1 MEIIGPASCY
11 FISQRIRLHY
21 VDWGNPTA
29 PPLVLLHGGR
39 DHARSFDWVA
49 RELRDRYHV
58 VAPDLR
64 GHGDSA
70 WAIGSNYHMHE
81 YVYDLAQLIDV
92 VAGEGGKVT
101 AVGHSFGGAIFSTYA
116 SSFPERI
123 EKFVN
128 IEGFGPPEDL
138 AARWSQTPMPEQ
150 MRNWVEQLRKIAART
165 PRRYASISD
174 AAERMKKENPSLS
187 EEQADHL
194 TIHGVARN
202 EDGTYSWKFDNYFRS
217 FPPRIWDPDAL
228 NKMWSLI
235 SCPTLLVRGNRS
247 WVADPKT
254 DPRFKAFP
262 NARNVEIENAAH
274 WVHHDNFPAFTK
286 AVNEFLNK

>member
-92 VAGEGGKVT
+92 VAGEEGKVT
-101 AVGHSFGGAIFSTYA
+101 AVGHSFGGAILSTYA

-150 MRNWVEQLRKIAART
+150 MRKLGRAA
-165 PRRYASISD
+165 PKNRRA
-174 AAERMKKENPSLS
+174 
-187 EEQADHL
+187 
-194 TIHGVARN
+194 
-202 EDGTYSWKFDNYFRS
+202 
-217 FPPRIWDPDAL
+217 
-228 NKMWSLI
+228 
-235 SCPTLLVRGNRS
+235 
-247 WVADPKT
+247 
-254 DPRFKAFP
+254 
-262 NARNVEIENAAH
+262 NAAT
-274 WVHHDNFPAFTK
+274 VCLDCGCRGAYEEREPVALRG
-286 AVNEFLNK
+286 AGRPLDDSRGRPQ

>member
-29 PPLVLLHGGR
+29 PPVLLVHGGR

-58 VAPDLR
+58 VVPDLR

-70 WAIGSNYHMHE
+70 WSVGSNYHMHE
-81 YVYDLAQLIDV
+81 FVYDLAQLIDV
-92 VAGEGGKVT
+92 VAGDGGKVT
-101 AVGHSFGGAIFSTYA
+101 AIGHSFGGAILSNYA

-128 IEGFGPPEDL
+128 IEGFGPPPHL
-138 AARWSQTPMPEQ
+138 AEQWSRTPMHEQ
-150 MRNWVEQLRKIAART
+150 MRTWVEQLRGIAARA
-165 PRRYASISD
+165 PRRYASIAEAS
-174 AAERMKKENPSLS
+174 ERMKKENPSLS
-187 EEQADHL
+187 DIQAEHL

-228 NKMWSLI
+228 TKMWERI
-235 SCPTLLVRGNRS
+235 TCPTLLVKGIKS
-247 WVADPKT
+247 WAADPNT
-254 DPRFKAFP
+254 DPRFQAFP
-262 NARNVEIENAAH
+262 NATHVEIEDAAH
-274 WVHHDNFPAFTK
+274 WVHHDNFESFIRN
-286 AVNEFLNK
+286 VNNFLDN

>member
-29 PPLVLLHGGR
+29 PPLLLVHGGR

-70 WAIGSNYHMHE
+70 WSVGSNYHMHE
-81 YVYDLAQLIDV
+81 FVYDLAQLIDV
-92 VAGEGGKVT
+92 VTGDGGKVT
-101 AVGHSFGGAIFSTYA
+101 AIGHSFGGAILSNYA

-128 IEGFGPPEDL
+128 IEGFGPPPHL
-138 AARWSQTPMPEQ
+138 AEQWSETPMHEQ
-150 MRNWVEQLRKIAART
+150 MRTWVEQLRGIAARA
-165 PRRYASISD
+165 PRRYASIAE

-187 EEQADHL
+187 DTQAEHL

-217 FPPRIWDPDAL
+217 FPPRVWQADAMVE
-228 NKMWSLI
+228 MWQRI
-235 SCPTLLVRGNRS
+235 DCPTLFVRGDDS
-247 WVADPKT
+247 WAGDPQADGRLAALSDGHQVSIP
-254 DPRFKAFP
+254 
-262 NARNVEIENAAH
+262 NAAH
-274 WVHHDNFPAFTK
+274 WVMHDNLAAFMQATDT
-286 AVNEFLNK
+286 FLG